1 MSLEPASN
9 ETEMQVFAVRW
20 VGVKG
25 NIYNRNS
32 DFNVESNNGSITYL
46 VYSKDSDFNASLHLL
61 KAKPE
66 TILHLLFMLSG
77 E

>member
-1 MSLEPASN
+1 MSLESASN
-9 ETEMQVFAVRW
+9 ETEMHVFAIRW

-25 NIYNRNS
+25 DIYNRNS
-32 DFNVESNNGSITYL
+32 DFNVKSNNGSITYM
-46 VYSKDSDFNASLHLL
+46 VCSKDSDFNASLHLL

-66 TILHLLFMLSG
+66 TTLHLLFMLSG